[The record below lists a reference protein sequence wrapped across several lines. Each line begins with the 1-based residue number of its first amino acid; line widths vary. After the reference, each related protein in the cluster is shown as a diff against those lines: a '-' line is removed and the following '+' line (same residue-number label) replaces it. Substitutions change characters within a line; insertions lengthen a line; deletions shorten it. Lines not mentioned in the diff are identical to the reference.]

1 MLPAI
6 SADLPA
12 YVAPPPRGEP
22 GGRPAAEPGF
32 GPSARVSL
40 SADRAIEAQSQ
51 RPGEGIYGP
60 DGRFVETAHRRDI
73 AKERRE
79 EPDRRPERQADKSA
93 ADRSTRESDESPRTQ
108 ESDRVPSAE
117 STDDAR
123 RTRPTHSEAS
133 RDHSSSDSDEQAGE
147 TSRRDLSL
155 AEVDA
160 AIPPAEREELR
171 ELADRASRDG
181 DKGLTARDYKRLA
194 RLMERVG
201 RYPDALRA
209 MDRARELEEALAGE
223 L

>member
-12 YVAPPPRGEP
+12 YVAPPPRGES

-51 RPGEGIYGP
+51 RPGEGLYGP
-60 DGRFVETAHRRDI
+60 DGRFVETSHRRDI
-73 AKERRE
+73 AKERRD
-79 EPDRRPERQADKSA
+79 EPDRRPDRRGDHTAEE
-93 ADRSTRESDESPRTQ
+93 RSTGESD
-108 ESDRVPSAE
+108 D
-117 STDDAR
+117 
-123 RTRPTHSEAS
+123 
-133 RDHSSSDSDEQAGE
+133 
-147 TSRRDLSL
+147 TSRRELSL

-160 AIPPAEREELR
+160 AIPPAEQEELR

-181 DKGLTARDYKRLA
+181 ENGLTARDYKRLA

-209 MDRARELEEALAGE
+209 LERARELEEALAGE
-223 L
+223 E